1 MVVDM
6 IIHQAICHGGTG
18 RQLNMWLQQIIY
30 FILYFLYSPIDLYAS
45 LEIKKKIRNLCP
57 RECSIRQYST
67 MCLPCDFFVY
77 YCYIVITHQ

>member
-1 MVVDM
+1 MKQFVMVVPVGSSTCGCSRLF
-6 IIHQAICHGGTG
+6 I
-18 RQLNMWLQQIIY
+18 LFY
-30 FILYFLYSPIDLYAS
+30 ILYFLYSPIDLYAS

-77 YCYIVITHQ
+77 YCHIVITHQ